1 MAHSLGY
8 KLFKTDCIEDMP
20 FEQFKVLVYANAKM
34 NKAIE
39 DATSEAVSSG
49 MRTGPTAKATTF
61 RIIEEG

>member
-8 KLFKTDCIEDMP
+8 KVFKTDCIEDMP

-39 DATSEAVSSG
+39 EATSEAVGSG
-49 MRTGPTAKATTF
+49 LHSGPSKKATTF

>member
-8 KLFKTDCIEDMP
+8 KLFKTECIEDMP

-39 DATSEAVSSG
+39 DATSEAVNSG
-49 MRTGPTAKATTF
+49 LHTGAPAKATTF
-61 RIIEEG
+61 RIIEE